1 MRIAFITGI
10 NGQDGSYL
18 SELLLEKD
26 YYVYGIVRR
35 SSQFN
40 TQRIEHLINH
50 PKFKYFYGDV
60 TDSLSLS
67 NVLSTIENLHSND
80 NIERFEIYNLAAQ
93 SHVRVSFDIPDYT
106 AQVDAV
112 GTLRLLELIKTL
124 RNKNVVRFYQAST
137 SELYGE
143 VLEIPQTETTPFNPK
158 SPYAIAKLYS
168 YHIVKNYREAY
179 GLFACNGILFNH
191 ESERRGPTF
200 VTRKITIGLGNILK
214 GKADK
219 ITLGNLDAKRDWGHA
234 KDYVYGMWLMLQQDK
249 PDDFVL
255 STGEQYSVREFVE
268 RTFKLKGINIKWR
281 GTGVNEE
288 GYDENTEKVYI
299 DVSSKYF
306 RPTEVET
313 LLGDS
318 SKAREMLNWVPQ
330 ITFDELVKRMVDED
344 CN

>member
-1 MRIAFITGI
+1 
-10 NGQDGSYL
+10 
-18 SELLLEKD
+18 
-26 YYVYGIVRR
+26 
-35 SSQFN
+35 
-40 TQRIEHLINH
+40 
-50 PKFKYFYGDV
+50 
-60 TDSLSLS
+60 
-67 NVLSTIENLHSND
+67 
-80 NIERFEIYNLAAQ
+80 
-93 SHVRVSFDIPDYT
+93 
-106 AQVDAV
+106 
-112 GTLRLLELIKTL
+112 
-124 RNKNVVRFYQAST
+124 
-137 SELYGE
+137 
-143 VLEIPQTETTPFNPK
+143 
-158 SPYAIAKLYS
+158 
-168 YHIVKNYREAY
+168 
-179 GLFACNGILFNH
+179 
-191 ESERRGPTF
+191 
-200 VTRKITIGLGNILK
+200 
-214 GKADK
+214 
-219 ITLGNLDAKRDWGHA
+219 
-234 KDYVYGMWLMLQQDK
+234 MLQQDK

>member
-1 MRIAFITGI
+1 MKIGFITGI

-18 SELLLEKD
+18 AELLLEKD

-40 TQRIEHLINH
+40 TQRIEHLIDH

-67 NVLSTIENLHSND
+67 NVLSTIENLHSNV
-80 NIERFEIYNLAAQ
+80 ERFEIYNLAAQ

-112 GTLRLLELIKTL
+112 GTLRLLELIRTL
-124 RNKNVVRFYQAST
+124 KNKNVVRFYQAST
-137 SELYGE
+137 SELYGK
-143 VLEIPQTETTPFNPK
+143 VLETPQTEKTPFNPQ

-179 GLFACNGILFNH
+179 NLFACNGILFNH

-200 VTRKITIGLGNILK
+200 VTRKITIGLGNILR
-214 GKADK
+214 GKLDK

-234 KDYVYGMWLMLQQDK
+234 KDYVYGMWLMLQQEK
-249 PDDFVL
+249 PDDYVL

-268 RTFKLKGINIKWR
+268 KAFKLKRINIKWR
-281 GTGVNEE
+281 GTGIKEQ
-288 GYDENTEKVYI
+288 GYDENTGEIYI
-299 DVSSKYF
+299 DVSSNYF

-318 SKAREMLNWVPQ
+318 TKARKVLNWVPQ
-330 ITFDELVKRMVDED
+330 ITFDELVKKMVDED